1 MVKLGWSFDV
11 IELDGWMAVMDRC
24 CCSGRFVRGENYNN
38 GDHETLTKCKS
49 MVLDM
54 DKKMYNDRASN
65 LDFYRKRS
73 IRRSDLQ

>member
-1 MVKLGWSFDV
+1 
-11 IELDGWMAVMDRC
+11 MAVMDRC

-54 DKKMYNDRASN
+54 DKKMYNDLKCFQFGFLPKKIDSAE
-65 LDFYRKRS
+65 
-73 IRRSDLQ
+73 